1 MNSYRIETSIK
12 CVSGGSKPMS
22 NRLLDIAIAQ
32 ARAQYDAHE
41 PYGGNCNLIK

>member
-22 NRLLDIAIAQ
+22 NCLLDLAVAQ
-32 ARAQYDAHE
+32 ARARYDSHE
-41 PYGGNCNLIK
+41 PYGDNCNLIK